1 MPVSADATAPQ
12 AVAFGGQETA
22 NCITLVTTFGIA
34 KSQLLRNC
42 PHLSLRLI
50 VKESR
55 IIFYDNTLRTF
66 FHNGGVI

>member
-1 MPVSADATAPQ
+1 MPVSVESHSPQ
-12 AVAFGGQETA
+12 AVAFRRQETA